1 MRPEAPVD
9 GKEGEAAVAKSKK
22 KTSQKGL
29 REAIASRAKL
39 LKSIHETFLA
49 TAEGHLLAAEY
60 QVFQKTW
67 TLPFVTGRLQ
77 LAEWMAG
84 SPLTVH

>member
-1 MRPEAPVD
+1 MVAPADILIVQ
-9 GKEGEAAVAKSKK
+9 VADKPNKKSNKK
-22 KTSQKGL
+22 DADRGL
-29 REAIASRAKL
+29 LASRSIL
-39 LKSIHETFLA
+39 LKSIHESFLR
-49 TAEGHLLAAEY
+49 TAKGQFLEREY
-60 QVFQKTW
+60 QEFQKIW